1 MQWLELLIQAHYSSL
16 KWELRLG
23 HLAFSHLWGP
33 ANSNLFLSGSN
44 LLLYCLFLQSS
55 CRMHSFLKHFSFSS
69 SITSFLF
76 ILILHAP
83 NHGMAMAEH
92 AVGLPDFLPVW
103 ACGCLTAISFF
114 FFFFPWLTGSTQ
126 PWRGDAQLGLWFWE
140 TLNLLGIKKPHRQ
153 IFEGQ
158 EFWNSCSL
166 NSLDEY
172 PVTRQQST
180 ARKSS
185 AIWT

>member
-114 FFFFPWLTGSTQ
+114 FFFFMT
-126 PWRGDAQLGLWFWE
+126 D
-140 TLNLLGIKKPHRQ
+140 RQ
-153 IFEGQ
+153 HPALEG
-158 EFWNSCSL
+158 
-166 NSLDEY
+166 
-172 PVTRQQST
+172 RRT
-180 ARKSS
+180 ARAVVLRDSESS
-185 AIWT
+185 WNQKAPQADFQRPRILELLQS

>member
-33 ANSNLFLSGSN
+33 ANSNLFLPGSN
-44 LLLYCLFLQSS
+44 LLLYCLFLQPS
-55 CRMHSFLKHFSFSS
+55 CRMHLFLKHFSFSS

-114 FFFFPWLTGSTQ
+114 FFMT
-126 PWRGDAQLGLWFWE
+126 D
-140 TLNLLGIKKPHRQ
+140 RQ
-153 IFEGQ
+153 HPALEGR
-158 EFWNSCSL
+158 C
-166 NSLDEY
+166 
-172 PVTRQQST
+172 T
-180 ARKSS
+180 ARAVVLRDSESS
-185 AIWT
+185 WNQKAPQADFRRPRILELLQS